1 MKRLLA
7 VCLGVMVIAGTG
19 SRASAQVPPP
29 KKDPVT
35 ALSQLLKDPTNASVR
50 AAAAR
55 ALTRLPNTKAAIPA
69 LIDAL
74 KDKDPFVR
82 DNAVDALCVMAPG
95 DVVPSLIRAMRDPDP
110 NSKRRAADAVGRI
123 KYDTVEAW
131 PALMELL
138 KDDNAQ
144 VRKAASAALRRV
156 LDGKWD

>member
-1 MKRLLA
+1 MRGAVDMRLLLA
-7 VCLGVMVIAGTG
+7 ACLGVMVVAG
-19 SRASAQVPPP
+19 SANRAAAQVVP

-35 ALSQLLKDPTNASVR
+35 ALAQLLKDPDANVR

-55 ALTRLPNTKAAIPA
+55 GLTRLPETKPAIPA

-82 DNAVDALCVMAPG
+82 DNAVDALCVMTPG
-95 DVVPSLIRAMRDPDP
+95 DVVPSLIKAMRDPDP
-110 NSKRRAADAVGRI
+110 NSKRRACDAIGRI
-123 KYDTVEAW
+123 KYHTEDAW

-144 VRKAASAALRRV
+144 VKKAASAAL
-156 LDGKWD
+156 